1 MVPVYRKFV
10 QQHYRLSAYL
20 LTNGANAVDSKCF
33 FVALLASLCFFCC
46 ICYFPFVSS
55 VFFLSTFVLMFIFIT
70 ANRSAIHPLDYRT
83 MSDIAEFSL
92 QQQQQQEKVNIYLVW
107 YFPFFL
113 FRSTVSLDENS
124 FTTCANC
131 VDGFLFSSLLSF
143 SILAF

>member
-55 VFFLSTFVLMFIFIT
+55 VFFLSTFVLMFIFYY
-70 ANRSAIHPLDYRT
+70 SQHECDP
-83 MSDIAEFSL
+83 S
-92 QQQQQQEKVNIYLVW
+92 V
-107 YFPFFL
+107 
-113 FRSTVSLDENS
+113 
-124 FTTCANC
+124 
-131 VDGFLFSSLLSF
+131 GLSHHC
-143 SILAF
+143 